1 MSLVHT
7 GKTEGSDSQS
17 AGSLQNHF
25 GLLRAAFL
33 LISYV
38 NHPFFL
44 ECFIVFSFFI

>member
-17 AGSLQNHF
+17 VGSLQNHF

-38 NHPFFL
+38 NHSFFL
-44 ECFIVFSFFI
+44 ECFIGIFFFL